1 MKKTIAL
8 IVVIVGAF
16 LFSEFSGRAFGADEK
31 TQQTSL
37 SSLDDTLLDLFS
49 GAQYQMIASGR
60 YMNNLIK
67 TDFNLDG
74 SLTMEYSN
82 VWQEFTLTTSKGK
95 GSGKWGVANGKVCM
109 DYRLTPNPDKTDY
122 YGQLPNRIFRNPS
135 YCWTIRKEK
144 SGLAAYD
151 EFGRK
156 DWTIFFLFHPKY
168 SSKQELYTAIGQ
180 NLGRV
185 GFQVAQKT
193 QQTSLSSLDDKLLDL
208 FSGAKYELIALGT
221 SRHVRE
227 SILKTEF
234 NLDGSLA
241 MKYSFGWYRKG
252 EGSGK
257 WEVRNGKLCMDYR
270 LTPDLDKYDYYGTLP
285 NRIFRNPSYCWKIK
299 KGRVGFAA
307 YDESG
312 NRDWRVFFVSHPK
325 YSSKQELYA
334 AIPNLKGSPAGQSE
348 TSADIAGK
356 RKAAEEALK
365 VEIAK
370 KKKAAEAEIAEM
382 LAKAKAEAQSIASD
396 QPDPL
401 NSVSASGFF
410 VSKLGHVV
418 TNAHVIKGCSH
429 VTIGDS
435 ANKQTLAIV
444 LQTDT
449 RNDLA
454 LLKVA
459 SMKMASIETKSLVRK
474 LGVRI
479 VPMASNGL
487 LRSEDV
493 KLGET
498 VLTAGYPF
506 GDFFSN
512 TIKVTRG
519 IVSSVRG
526 VGDDSGQ
533 FQLDAAVQEGSS
545 GGPIYDVKGN
555 IVGVVV
561 AQLDKLKMAEAIGS
575 LPENVNFGIK
585 ASTVRQFLSSSGI
598 PTKWSQKEKA
608 MPTQQLAKIAQSQAL
623 MVTCHGAK

>member
-1 MKKTIAL
+1 MKKTIGL
-8 IVVIVGAF
+8 IIVIVGAF
-16 LFSEFSGRAFGADEK
+16 LFSEFSGRAYGADKK

-49 GAQYQMIASGR
+49 GAKYELIALGTVSL
-60 YMNNLIK
+60 NNPADSILK

-74 SLTMEYSN
+74 SLTMKY
-82 VWQEFTLTTSKGK
+82 LY
-95 GSGKWGVANGKVCM
+95 NGW
-109 DYRLTPNPDKTDY
+109 
-122 YGQLPNRIFRNPS
+122 NRVEGIS
-135 YCWTIRKEK
+135 MTKI
-144 SGLAAYD
+144 
-151 EFGRK
+151 
-156 DWTIFFLFHPKY
+156 T
-168 SSKQELYTAIGQ
+168 
-180 NLGRV
+180 
-185 GFQVAQKT
+185 
-193 QQTSLSSLDDKLLDL
+193 
-208 FSGAKYELIALGT
+208 
-221 SRHVRE
+221 
-227 SILKTEF
+227 
-234 NLDGSLA
+234 
-241 MKYSFGWYRKG
+241 G

-312 NRDWRVFFVSHPK
+312 HRDWRVFFVSHPK

-396 QPDPL
+396 QPEPL

-623 MVTCHGAK
+623 MVTCHGAN